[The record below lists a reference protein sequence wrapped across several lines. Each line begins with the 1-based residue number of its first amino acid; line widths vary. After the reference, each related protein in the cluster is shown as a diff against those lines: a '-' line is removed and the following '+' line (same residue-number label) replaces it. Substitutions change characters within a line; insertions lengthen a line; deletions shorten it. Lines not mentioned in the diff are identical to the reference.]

1 LRAIRTQKINYLDN
15 FWDLYQKLPLETA
28 FYVPKFLA
36 VLHILNDPGAH
47 GITLPPLDPEMESE
61 EVAVDKQVHLKTV
74 AKHLGISYKELRDL
88 NPELR
93 YSFTPDT
100 PYILNVPKGKGEL
113 FLAKIGDIPVWR
125 PPVPAYVV
133 HRVRKGE
140 SLSIIARRYGTS
152 VRSIMAM
159 NGLRRSNYVKAGW
172 KLKIPTRGTYTPIK
186 KASLPKYDLKVKGEF
201 MEYVVRKGDSL
212 WRIASRFGTTTK
224 TIQSINQLNNTH
236 LRIGQ
241 VLKIPKGVSATRDI
255 KTRTYRV
262 LKGDTAFVIAQKH
275 QMDLSEFLSMNHL
288 TPRSTIFPGQVMLVK
303 AE

>member
-1 LRAIRTQKINYLDN
+1 
-15 FWDLYQKLPLETA
+15 
-28 FYVPKFLA
+28 
-36 VLHILNDPGAH
+36 
-47 GITLPPLDPEMESE
+47 
-61 EVAVDKQVHLKTV
+61 
-74 AKHLGISYKELRDL
+74 
-88 NPELR
+88 
-93 YSFTPDT
+93 
-100 PYILNVPKGKGEL
+100 
-113 FLAKIGDIPVWR
+113 
-125 PPVPAYVV
+125 VV

-186 KASLPKYDLKVKGEF
+186 KASLPIYDLKVKGEF

>member
-1 LRAIRTQKINYLDN
+1 M
-15 FWDLYQKLPLETA
+15 ETA

-36 VLHILNDPGAH
+36 VLHVLNDPAAH
-47 GITLPPLDPEMESE
+47 GITLPPLDPEIESE
-61 EVAVDKQVHLKTV
+61 EVAIEKQVHLKTV
-74 AKHLGISYKELRDL
+74 AKYIDISYRELRDL

-93 YSFTPDT
+93 YNFTPDT

-113 FLAKIGDIPVWR
+113 FLAKIGEIPTWH

-133 HRVRKGE
+133 HRVRRGE
-140 SLSIIARRYGTS
+140 SLSTIARRYGTS
-152 VRSIMAM
+152 VRSIMAR
-159 NGLRRSNYVKAGW
+159 NGLRSSHYIKAGW
-172 KLKIPTRGTYTPIK
+172 KLKIPTRGTYRHIE
-186 KASLPKYDLKVKGEF
+186 KASLPLSDFKVKGEF

-212 WRIASRFGTTTK
+212 WMIAGRFGTTTK

-241 VLKIPKGVSATRDI
+241 VLRIPKGVSVTKDI
-255 KTRTYRV
+255 KTKTYRV

-275 QMDLSEFLSMNHL
+275 QMDLSEFLSLNHL